1 MRLWA
6 RLTWQAREPGA
17 LAAEVARRLA
27 VPVRAGG
34 LAPGAWLLDL
44 DTSLLEVRPWIREAA
59 TDHPLAAGRLVLE
72 PVPDGEDP
80 PTHEGGVRPGVSL
93 VGLGWATVELD
104 RAEQEL
110 EMWLG
115 PSAGRQVE
123 DEHLG
128 AVARLREG
136 GGLPGTWTV
145 LLEPSREGRAAASLA
160 RDREGPCAL
169 YLQPA
174 AGLEAWLAAAGAG
187 GRGVGPPRQGPF
199 GRQVLLAGAPAG
211 PHVIVTEGRPPVSGA
226 ASPGTIAS

>member
-6 RLTWQAREPGA
+6 RLTWQAHEPEV
-17 LAAEVARRLA
+17 LAAELARRLA
-27 VPVRAGG
+27 APVRPGG

-44 DTSLLEVRPWIREAA
+44 GTSLLEVRPWIRE
-59 TDHPLAAGRLVLE
+59 TSSDRPVAAGRLVLE

-80 PTHEGGVRPGVSL
+80 PAHEGGVPPSVSL
-93 VGLGWATVELD
+93 LGLGWATVELD

-110 EMWLG
+110 GMWLG
-115 PSAGRQVE
+115 PRAGAPTE

-128 AVARLREG
+128 AVTRLREG

-160 RDREGPCAL
+160 RDSEGPCAL

-174 AGLEAWLAAAGAG
+174 AGLEAWLAAAGVG
-187 GRGVGPPRQGPF
+187 GRSVGRPRRGPF
-199 GRQVLLAGAPAG
+199 GRQLLLAGAPAG

-226 ASPGTIAS
+226 ASPGTIAP